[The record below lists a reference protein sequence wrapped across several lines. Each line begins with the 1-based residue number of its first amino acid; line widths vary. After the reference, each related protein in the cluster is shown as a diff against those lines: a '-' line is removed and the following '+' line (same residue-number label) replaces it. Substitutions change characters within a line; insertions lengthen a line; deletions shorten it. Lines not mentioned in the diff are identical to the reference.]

1 VTNVRKGVLADG
13 IANVIAGAIGVPGMS
28 SGPSLVGM
36 SGATGATSRVIG
48 FAAAAVLLAFGFLPK
63 ISGSFLLVPEEVAGS
78 VLVFT
83 ASFMISGGMQIMLS
97 RPIDTRAVYVIG
109 VPTLLALSESVFP
122 VYFQDLPAVL
132 RSFTGSRLALSL
144 SAALVLTVLFRFGTR
159 QLAGTVW
166 SDSDG
171 AIAASAFLRD
181 KAQGWKLS
189 ATLVDTI
196 ANQAR

>member
-1 VTNVRKGVLADG
+1 
-13 IANVIAGAIGVPGMS
+13 MS

-132 RSFTGSRLALSL
+132 RSFTGSRL
-144 SAALVLTVLFRFGTR
+144 
-159 QLAGTVW
+159 
-166 SDSDG
+166 
-171 AIAASAFLRD
+171 
-181 KAQGWKLS
+181 
-189 ATLVDTI
+189 
-196 ANQAR
+196 